1 MSQPPSTSGRSGLD
15 RIIIG
20 LLITGVMVSV
30 VLEIIGMVLFCHY
43 HGRLSVSSET
53 TSYIHGRDLSF
64 LVYHLSSMIREQGI
78 DIFFMTL
85 GIIVLIM
92 TPFIRVIV
100 SIAYFAL
107 ERDIKF
113 FLITLFVLAVLLV
126 SILIH

>member
-1 MSQPPSTSGRSGLD
+1 MSQPRSTNGQSRLD

-20 LLITGVMVSV
+20 LLITGVMVSIL
-30 VLEIIGMVLFCHY
+30 LEIIGIVLFCHS
-43 HGRLSVSSET
+43 HGSLTISSET
-53 TSYIHGRDLSF
+53 TAFIHGRDLSF
-64 LVYHLSSMIREQGI
+64 LAHHLSTMVGKQGI

-100 SIAYFAL
+100 SIAYFAI

-113 FLITLFVLAVLLV
+113 FFITLFVFVVLLI
-126 SILIH
+126 SLLIH